1 MMYKTPYLML
11 LLCLVLILTA
21 CAPQREAGLNDSAN
35 VSQTTSATLLLEPSA
50 LPSISVEP
58 VQEPI
63 TDSVAMTPP
72 AEIWRANKV
81 PTQKRWISE
90 VRKFGN
96 VDIWVN
102 MQEPAQFPEKT
113 PVLKVKI
120 AGVVNSITTED
131 LLSALQLSALPAGFS
146 VNMQREG
153 LLYGPSDSME
163 IDIAPVPIG
172 DYPEDL
178 TGYASPVYRLSE
190 WSQPIAWTADQQATP
205 KAANAGVLAQHIAQ
219 DLGVSTAA
227 PSVLYRT
234 PLLDGRTATALFLP
248 YLLRGLP
255 MQSGHTA
262 HDNWREAGGRE
273 WGYVPWQGIRITV
286 LDDGQVYRM
295 DVSPPPVETG
305 VLDAE
310 PRFIAWSDALAYA
323 AASAD
328 LRSLS
333 PGATGFALV
342 AARACFVLNPIP
354 GSFDEYEAVPAYE
367 MCFRFYDRGKTPQL
381 EQFLSVWSFYVD
393 ARTGKVFRQ

>member
-1 MMYKTPYLML
+1 MTKKPYLMF
-11 LLCLVLILTA
+11 LLCLALILTA
-21 CAPQREAGLNDSAN
+21 CAPQQEADLGGSAD
-35 VSQTTSATLLLEPSA
+35 VPPPASVTFPPEPSA
-50 LPSISVEP
+50 PPSAKVKTAHEP
-58 VQEPI
+58 LAGSNVTTPQ
-63 TDSVAMTPP
+63 TD
-72 AEIWRANKV
+72 IWGANSV

-90 VRKFGN
+90 VRRFGN

-102 MQEPAQFPEKT
+102 IQEPAPFPEKT

-120 AGVVNSITTED
+120 AGVTNHITAED
-131 LLSALQLSALPAGFS
+131 LLSALQLSVLPAGFS
-146 VNMQREG
+146 VNMQPEG

-163 IDIAPVPIG
+163 IDIAPVPVG

-178 TGYASPVYRLSE
+178 AGYAGPVYRLSE
-190 WSQPIAWTADQQATP
+190 WSQSIAWTANQQDTR
-205 KAANAGVLAQHIAQ
+205 KAANAGALAQRIAQ
-219 DLGVSTAA
+219 ALGVSTAA
-227 PSVLYRT
+227 ASVLYRT

-248 YLLRGLP
+248 YKLRGLP

-295 DVSPPPVETG
+295 DVLPPPVETA

-310 PRFIAWSDALAYA
+310 PRLIAWPDALAYA

-342 AARACFVLNPIP
+342 AARACFVLNPIL